1 MPGMN
6 PGQMRKM
13 MQRMGIQQNEIE
25 AETVIIKTADKDII
39 ITEPSVIKVN
49 MMGQETFQI
58 SGQITERAADS
69 EPELSEEDIKTV
81 MEQAGV
87 DKDKAEEAIKKN
99 GYDLAKAIME
109 LTSK

>member
-25 AETVIIKTADKDII
+25 AEAVIIKAAGKDII
-39 ITEPSVIKVN
+39 ITEPSVLKVN

-58 SGQITERAADS
+58 SGHITERPS
-69 EPELSEEDIKTV
+69 GGEPELSEDDIKTV
-81 MEQAGV
+81 MEQASV
-87 DKDKAEEAIKKN
+87 EREEAIEAIKKN
-99 GYDLAKAIME
+99 DYDLAKAIME